1 MRMPTFAT
9 IQHSTAVLA
18 RAISQGKK
26 KKVIQIGNEKE
37 VICSQMTWYVENAKE
52 ATKLNLAM
60 L

>member
-1 MRMPTFAT
+1 MRMHTFAT

-18 RAISQGKK
+18 REISQEK
-26 KKVIQIGNEKE
+26 KKVTQIGNEKE